1 MMRFLGYGEYKEL
14 VKLGM
19 PVMVTQLGIIMVAFA
34 DTAMVGAYGVDQLA
48 AAAFVNSMFMVPI
61 VMQIGFASGITP
73 LVGALFGI
81 GDSLRAGRT
90 LKAGLQVNAM
100 LSIALTAVMGILYF
114 FLDRFGQPEE
124 LMPLIRQY
132 YLIILAS
139 LFPMAIFNCSQQT
152 ANAVNDTA
160 SPMWIILVANV
171 LNIIGNYL
179 LIYGHAGLPE
189 LGLNG
194 AGLSTLAARW
204 ATCIGILLVLSRRKR
219 YAEYWKGALSS
230 RDLAKDRRCVWSTSW
245 PLMVQSGC
253 ECALWTLGAVVTGW
267 FGKVQ
272 LAAYQVINTISQLGF
287 MTFMSFGVAVSIRS
301 ANCTGKGDVAG
312 VKRATYAGLH
322 LNMVLA
328 AVASIVFLMLGDRL
342 TGLFSSDID
351 VLQSAGALLF
361 PLVLYQFGDAAQLTF
376 ANGLRGTGNTT
387 PFLWVTFIAYLLIG
401 VPALFYLAVGLN
413 FGNVGVYFSFSFAL
427 FSAALILYLA
437 FIKTL
442 KASFRAS
449 QNYAG

>member
-48 AAAFVNSMFMVPI
+48 AAAFVNSLFMVPI

-100 LSIALTAVMGILYF
+100 LSLALTAVMGILYF

-219 YAEYWKGALSS
+219 YAEYWKGALTSH
-230 RDLAKDRRCVWSTSW
+230 DLAKDRRCVWSTSW

-322 LNMVLA
+322 LNLVLA

-342 TGLFSSDID
+342 TGLFSSDAD
-351 VLQSAGALLF
+351 VLQSAGALLL
-361 PLVLYQFGDAAQLTF
+361 PLVLYQVGDAAQLTF

-387 PFLWVTFIAYLLIG
+387 PFLWVTVIAYLLIG

-413 FGNVGVYFSFSFAL
+413 LGNVGVYFSFSFAL